1 MKITKST
8 REVVFVLFRLPFVPF
23 VYVPDFLGKADSEF
37 QQPSHVSTQAHLYVV
52 VRNLSGQH
60 VVHPLLP
67 SQAFSLSTVSAPPG
81 CMKTG
86 TPRSCSLAQKGSN
99 FGEESDSPSTCPPTE
114 APRWPNWL
122 TARSTCAAA
131 KSGNCSDGEVRAT
144 KRV

>member
-1 MKITKST
+1 MM
-8 REVVFVLFRLPFVPF
+8 LPR
-23 VYVPDFLGKADSEF
+23 S
-37 QQPSHVSTQAHLYVV
+37 
-52 VRNLSGQH
+52 
-60 VVHPLLP
+60 PLLP
-67 SQAFSLSTVSAPPG
+67 SQAFSLSTLSAPPG

-131 KSGNCSDGEVRAT
+131 RSGNCSDGEDRAT
-144 KRV
+144 KRVGCCLHQAARPSSADRKSTRLNSSHLVISYAVFCLKKKKKEEEP